1 MLSGKSSSVYQD
13 SIASA
18 WIPYRAEAVERSQ
31 FPFIITYLLETIM
44 ETAKRI
50 MDIWL
55 EIEHN
60 TGATYKNTPLAYKAA
75 VFREWIEEVLEYLH
89 AL

>member
-1 MLSGKSSSVYQD
+1 
-13 SIASA
+13 
-18 WIPYRAEAVERSQ
+18 
-31 FPFIITYLLETIM
+31 
-44 ETAKRI
+44 
-50 MDIWL
+50 MDTWL

-89 AL
+89 ALWFNFYGNKDGRDFHIKYISEQVARSPLIILAEEVPKEPPLHR

>member
-1 MLSGKSSSVYQD
+1 
-13 SIASA
+13 
-18 WIPYRAEAVERSQ
+18 
-31 FPFIITYLLETIM
+31 M

-50 MDIWL
+50 MDTWL